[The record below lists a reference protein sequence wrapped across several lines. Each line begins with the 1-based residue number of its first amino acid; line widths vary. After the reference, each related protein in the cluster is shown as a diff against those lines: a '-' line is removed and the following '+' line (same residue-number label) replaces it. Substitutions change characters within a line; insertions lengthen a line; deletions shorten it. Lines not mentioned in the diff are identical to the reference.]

1 MSLLDANQE
10 RNSTNQFSGQNSHLT
25 SLTKTIPHQ
34 KNPNDLLSNEAV
46 NLNEIIM
53 NDSPPPSVS
62 PASKNI
68 DNNPLATSLSTQ
80 NRSFELSEN
89 SDSTRFVNHALEQ
102 NQQEASLAQ
111 RVNSTDNNSEKVND
125 FEQIT
130 SNIAIDLASVQPME
144 ELEPSLVERLI
155 CFPTNADDEEMPES
169 PNEIEPTS
177 AVEMPLEESP
187 CTLYESPQIVIE
199 YPQANRTRSFSET
212 VLYNNNE
219 AIRFSVCRSIIKGNG
234 IIIKATRKKEVKS
247 KINNCPNPINSGE
260 ISNTTKIIQTI
271 TSIPTSNIIQ
281 VDIPSKPLRPENP
294 VIPTEKVTPATKTA
308 QVKAAIKTGRKKSLK
323 IKDIH
328 PEAQPI
334 PIHNDLNSSQ
344 IQPIQNENPVISTN
358 LIEKVTPTAKTAEV
372 RATDKTDQN
381 KSLKLKN
388 IQPKA
393 QPIPIHNNLNPTHS
407 NTIQSENPVIPAN
420 PVEKV
425 TPTAKTAEVR
435 ATDKTDQNKSL
446 KLKNIHP
453 KARPIPIQN
462 NLNASHIN
470 TIQSESQVIPANPIE
485 KVPIIKTDENK
496 SLKKKIEAIPT
507 NNIIEYNPKQ
517 KSNVNL
523 DCEPNSCSETDDY
536 IKLTLKLHGIKK
548 STVKLTR
555 LTAEQMNGSNV
566 VKSVVSTKAI
576 KRKKTRKRSTK
587 NAFLH

>member
-1 MSLLDANQE
+1 
-10 RNSTNQFSGQNSHLT
+10 
-25 SLTKTIPHQ
+25 
-34 KNPNDLLSNEAV
+34 
-46 NLNEIIM
+46 
-53 NDSPPPSVS
+53 
-62 PASKNI
+62 
-68 DNNPLATSLSTQ
+68 
-80 NRSFELSEN
+80 
-89 SDSTRFVNHALEQ
+89 
-102 NQQEASLAQ
+102 
-111 RVNSTDNNSEKVND
+111 
-125 FEQIT
+125 
-130 SNIAIDLASVQPME
+130 ME

-388 IQPKA
+388 I
-393 QPIPIHNNLNPTHS
+393 
-407 NTIQSENPVIPAN
+407 
-420 PVEKV
+420 
-425 TPTAKTAEVR
+425 
-435 ATDKTDQNKSL
+435 
-446 KLKNIHP
+446 HP